1 MKKTRRV
8 PMVVKLG
15 MLAVCAF
22 FAVSL
27 IHLQLEIAD
36 RQSKLEALDDQ
47 IDSQT
52 SANAALRDQV
62 ENGVSDEYIASLARD
77 LGYVSPGERVY
88 IDSSSR

>member
-1 MKKTRRV
+1 MKKARKV
-8 PMVVKLG
+8 PV
-15 MLAVCAF
+15 LAKTAVLAICAF

-36 RQSKLEALDDQ
+36 RQEKLAALDEQINDQ
-47 IDSQT
+47 KT
-52 SANAALRDQV
+52 VNEALRDQV

-88 IDSSSR
+88 VDSSSR